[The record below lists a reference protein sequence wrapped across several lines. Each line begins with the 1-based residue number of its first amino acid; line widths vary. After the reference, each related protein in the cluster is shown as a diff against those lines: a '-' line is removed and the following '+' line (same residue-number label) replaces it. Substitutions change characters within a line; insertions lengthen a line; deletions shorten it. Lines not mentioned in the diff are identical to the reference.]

1 MTRTLPH
8 HYIER
13 ASRPEPGSVCD
24 DELRHR
30 CRSAPIWIR
39 RTMNARREERGLPPL
54 WPGIGSHQ
62 PGVTARGQGRPPRP
76 ARPAAASTIARLKA
90 FLTLQRA
97 R

>member
-1 MTRTLPH
+1 MTVTHWSNDPMTRTLPH

-13 ASRPEPGSVCD
+13 ASRPEPGSACD

-54 WPGIGSHQ
+54 WL
-62 PGVTARGQGRPPRP
+62 GVAKRS
-76 ARPAAASTIARLKA
+76 AAASASRRVRFLKA
-90 FLTLQRA
+90 FLVANGHRG
-97 R
+97 